1 MCINVLLV
9 GEQVRETAADALS
22 NLLAVLELVEDG
34 QLRCGAETRRPASAT
49 VRLVDDALV
58 AGDFYDPGEGIAAYA
73 WPLLVQFGGLARL
86 AGTRLELT
94 GAGAEALDR
103 PGYQAVA
110 ALWDRWMK
118 IVSFDEFS
126 RVEVIKGQR
135 KPATLTPA
143 RSRRGVVAAALAA
156 LEPGVW
162 ADTEL
167 IWRILQTDD
176 APLTAVR
183 GLTALWRLYI
193 GDPYYGSLGHAGQK
207 AWEMVEGRYTLCVL
221 FEYAAT
227 MGLVDVRYTEA
238 DGARDDYQFLSGAA
252 HLPRLTR
259 YDGLLAIRL
268 NDLGTAIL
276 HDRASIP
283 NLPLPIPHRISAH

>member
-1 MCINVLLV
+1 V
-9 GEQVRETAADALS
+9 GEQTRETAADALS

-34 QLRCGAETRRPASAT
+34 QLRFGAATKRPVPAT

-58 AGDFYDPGEGIAAYA
+58 AGDFYDQGEGIAAYA

-86 AGTRLELT
+86 TGARLELT
-94 GAGAEALDR
+94 AAGAEALVR
-103 PGYQAVA
+103 PGYRLVA
-110 ALWDRWMK
+110 ELWDRWLK

-135 KPATLTPA
+135 KPHTLTSA
-143 RSRRGVVAAALAA
+143 RGRRGTVAAALAA

-162 ADTEL
+162 ADIEL
-167 IWRILQTDD
+167 VWRILQTKDT
-176 APLTAVR
+176 PLIAVR

-193 GDPYYGSLGHAGQK
+193 GNSYYGSLGHAGEK
-207 AWEMVEGRYTLCVL
+207 SWEMVEGRYTLCVL

-238 DGARDDYQFLSGAA
+238 DGARDDYRFLWGADQ
-252 HLPRLTR
+252 LPRLSR
-259 YDGLLAIRL
+259 YDGLLAVRL
-268 NDLGTAIL
+268 NDLGAAIL

-283 NLPLPIPHRISAH
+283 DLPLPVPRRTGA